1 MWLITIT
8 FAAAIVTALW
18 YFKDNGDYKLDVLAL
33 ILWGAAI
40 MIFIDHL
47 TGYLEEG
54 VFLEMTADAT
64 VLGIVLVL
72 VAIVAW
78 EAYVIFKDPKGKLNI
93 LFK

>member
-1 MWLITIT
+1 
-8 FAAAIVTALW
+8 
-18 YFKDNGDYKLDVLAL
+18 
-33 ILWGAAI
+33 

-47 TGYLEEG
+47 AGYLEEG

-72 VAIVAW
+72 VAIVAG